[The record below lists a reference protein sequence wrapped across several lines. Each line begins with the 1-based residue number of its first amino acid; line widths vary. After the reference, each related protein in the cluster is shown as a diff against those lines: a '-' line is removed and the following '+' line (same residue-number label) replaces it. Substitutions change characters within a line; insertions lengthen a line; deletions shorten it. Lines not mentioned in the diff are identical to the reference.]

1 MGRMSLRDRIQEG
14 VFILDGA
21 MGTQLFARGVEVGA
35 CSARLNVSSP
45 DVVADIHTAYFE
57 AGSDAVLTNT
67 FSANRYALQR
77 HGLADDVAAINQA
90 AAELA
95 GRAAGSDKYVL
106 GDIGPTGEFL
116 QPLGT
121 LEPRDLESA
130 FVDQAGALAAG
141 GVDALM
147 IETMTVLDEAAI
159 AIDAAKSV
167 APDLPLFASMAFDRA
182 GDDFRTMMGVD
193 VAAAVSKMVA
203 HGADVV
209 GFNCGTATLDEYVEL
224 AEKLVAAAN
233 AAPEN
238 VLILAEPNAGKPEL
252 IDGQAVYR
260 VTPEE
265 FAAAVQKTNALGIKI
280 IGGCCGT
287 TPEHIKAVSEI
298 LEGAA

>member
-1 MGRMSLRDRIQEG
+1 MSRMSLRDRIEEG

-35 CSARLNVSSP
+35 CSAGLNVSSP
-45 DVVADIHTAYFE
+45 DVVADIHTAYFQ
-57 AGSDAVLTNT
+57 AGSDAVLTNS
-67 FSANRYALQR
+67 FSANRYALER
-77 HGLADDVAAINQA
+77 HGLADDVAAINRTA
-90 AAELA
+90 ADLA
-95 GRAAGSDKYVL
+95 RRAAGSNKYVL
-106 GDIGPTGEFL
+106 GDIGPTGEFQ

-121 LEPRDLESA
+121 LKPGDLESA

-141 GVDALM
+141 GVDALT
-147 IETMTVLDEAAI
+147 IETMTVMDEAAI

-167 APDLPLFASMAFDRA
+167 APDLPVFASMAFDRA
-182 GDDFRTMMGVD
+182 GGDFRTMMGVD
-193 VAAAVSKMVA
+193 VASAVSKMVA

-224 AEKLVAAAN
+224 AERLVSAAR
-233 AAPEN
+233 AASDK
-238 VLILAEPNAGKPEL
+238 VLVLAEPNAGKPEL

-265 FAAAVQKTNALGIKI
+265 FAAAVQKINALGITI

-287 TPEHIKAVSEI
+287 TPEHIGAVAKA
-298 LEGAA
+298 LRN